1 MINIYLDNLHIANFI
16 QDGKSYLIDYKN
28 LELKNSIT
36 LSLPNS
42 KRFYTYEQRFPPFF
56 ETFLPEGYL
65 YEVFKNILTKEYG
78 YIDDYLLF
86 SKLAPNIKSRVSFKS
101 NYEKLDFEFLNIDT
115 ISNFDSKDTFKKL
128 LEMFLAKNAIS
139 GVQPKSVALLKN
151 KETLSIDEYIIKTWG
166 EEYPNLAE
174 NEYFCLLAC
183 KIAGIEIPEI
193 KLSKNR
199 NFLIIKNFIYQ
210 YGETLGFEEILS
222 LQDKNRE
229 KKYSGSY
236 EQVAK
241 IIYQFSTH
249 KKEALLQYFKIVV
262 MNYLLKNGDAHLKNF
277 GLLFKKDFSK
287 IWLSP
292 AYDILNTTS
301 YIYKDKPALTLN
313 GKKLWFGKDELKCF
327 GIKNCLLSKKEAN
340 KAYLE
345 CIDSIEFIIKYIQ
358 EYIIKNPNFEQ
369 IGKRMIETF
378 KLSLKGETIKEL
390 PNELIRTW

>member
-313 GKKLWFGKDELKCF
+313 GKKLWFGKDELICF
-327 GIKNCLLSKKEAN
+327 GTKNCLLSKKEAN